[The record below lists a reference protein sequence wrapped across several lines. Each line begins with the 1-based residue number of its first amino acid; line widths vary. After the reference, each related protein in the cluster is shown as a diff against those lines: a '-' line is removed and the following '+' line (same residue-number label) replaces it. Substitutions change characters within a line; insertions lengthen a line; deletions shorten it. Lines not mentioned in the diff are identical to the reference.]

1 MGPACFAQTPLP
13 QGRRTRQSRVRLP
26 ELYKASAS
34 SPLRSC
40 TSHSYRRCSG
50 RVLSELVADKVS
62 GDEGLRHRV
71 LAKRLAK
78 DRPMHRLVAEDA
90 GDGLGEVAV
99 AENRNHAKIA
109 ARCALLE
116 AGREAQYVRLGLQ
129 RLDRELVVGGLFWLC
144 RLTAERLHR
153 LGEEI
158 RMCLVLTLEL
168 HGEIEHRLLQKPTVR
183 SQLIGCHRSELA
195 AERRVEDV
203 RVARRGI
210 VLRLLAAVEACG
222 THECDGGRR
231 KYSAARRC
239 Q

>member
-50 RVLSELVADKVS
+50 RVLSAELVADKVS
-62 GDEGLRHRV
+62 GDEGLGHRV
-71 LAKRLAK
+71 LAERLAQ

-99 AENRNHAKIA
+99 AENRNHAQIA
-109 ARCALLE
+109 ARGTLLE
-116 AGREAQYVRLGLQ
+116 AGRETQHVLQ

-153 LGEEI
+153 LGEKI
-158 RMCLVLTLEL
+158 RVCLVLT
-168 HGEIEHRLLQKPTVR
+168 
-183 SQLIGCHRSELA
+183 
-195 AERRVEDV
+195 
-203 RVARRGI
+203 
-210 VLRLLAAVEACG
+210 
-222 THECDGGRR
+222 
-231 KYSAARRC
+231 
-239 Q
+239 